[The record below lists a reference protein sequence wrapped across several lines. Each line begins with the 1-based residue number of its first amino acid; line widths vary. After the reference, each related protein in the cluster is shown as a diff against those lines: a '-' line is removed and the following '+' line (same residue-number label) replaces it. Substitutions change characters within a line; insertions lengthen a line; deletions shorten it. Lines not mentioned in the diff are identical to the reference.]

1 MYKMTCL
8 AVAPHSSVQ
17 HNGSGRKDQQLR
29 PGCKGGGD
37 GLPDQKGLRSSVLGI
52 PYQVHPPHTFS
63 LGQVK
68 PISLLP
74 LLLFLYYLI
83 TFSVCYL
90 LSPITFQ
97 FPTPIHKWNLPS
109 LAPNTEVWLKVLA
122 FFSLAKGLGYAI
134 NTSEELNVVKEI
146 AATTGVVLDS
156 VYSGKAA
163 YGMMKDMDE
172 PVQRPFSEKHPFSID
187 DF

>member
-63 LGQVK
+63 LGQ
-68 PISLLP
+68 
-74 LLLFLYYLI
+74 
-83 TFSVCYL
+83 
-90 LSPITFQ
+90 

-156 VYSGKAA
+156 VYRSVSADNLQFVISKNRVYAL
-163 YGMMKDMDE
+163 YFRSTILSILFRSFFQRKSCLWNDE
-172 PVQRPFSEKHPFSID
+172 RHG
-187 DF
+187 